1 MYTQFSL
8 IFFENAGTND
18 CVHEQAASE
27 LRISVK
33 VQTLSTYF
41 KNVYDKILFNN
52 LNYYIKVM
60 KYKLLCYEL

>member
-1 MYTQFSL
+1 MMLKSSDSFYL
-8 IFFENAGTND
+8 
-18 CVHEQAASE
+18 
-27 LRISVK
+27 
-33 VQTLSTYF
+33 YF